1 MTWFFI
7 ALIGPLLWALVNH
20 TDKFLLSSGVE
31 GGKPGALMI
40 ISTVVGVLVSLIIIV
55 FRPDVLQ
62 IPLQASITLIITG
75 LLVSFNILLYLF
87 ALNKSEATVIVPF
100 YQLIPVIGLVLA
112 YFILGET
119 VSAKELIAG
128 GVILIGALIL
138 SFEIDAEEGFS
149 FKYVTSLLMI
159 AASFLI
165 ALSEVIFKA
174 EALESDF
181 WTSIFWQ
188 HIGLGIFGLFL
199 LVFFPTWRRD
209 FVELIR
215 TNSKKMF
222 FLNAGS
228 ETISILGNLV
238 FSFATLLAPIA
249 LVMLVNAYQP
259 VFVFIIGI
267 ILTIFFP
274 HISTEKISKKH
285 LIHRSAAIGIV
296 LLGTVLLYT

>member
-20 TDKFLLSSGVE
+20 TDKFLLSGSVE

-40 ISTVVGVLVSLIIIV
+40 ISTVVGVAVSLIVIV
-55 FRPDVLQ
+55 FKPDVLQ
-62 IPLQASITLIITG
+62 IPLHASITLIVTG
-75 LLVSFNILLYLF
+75 ILFSLNILLYLF
-87 ALNKSEATVIVPF
+87 ALNKSEATVVVPF

-119 VSAKELIAG
+119 VSVRELIAG
-128 GVILIGALIL
+128 VVILIGALIL

-149 FKYVTSLLMI
+149 FKYITSLFMI
-159 AASFLI
+159 VASFLI

-188 HIGLGIFGLFL
+188 HIGLGIFGVFL
-199 LVFFPTWRRD
+199 LIFFPTWRRD

-228 ETISILGNLV
+228 EAISILGNLV
-238 FSFATLLAPIA
+238 FGFATLLAPIA

-259 VFVFIIGI
+259 VFVFVIGI

-274 HISTEKISKKH
+274 HISTEKISRKN
-285 LIHRSAAIGIV
+285 LIHRSVAIGIV
-296 LLGTVLLYT
+296 LLGTLLL

>member
-1 MTWFFI
+1 MIWFFI
-7 ALIGPLLWALVNH
+7 ALVGPLLWALVNH

-40 ISTVVGVLVSLIIIV
+40 ISTVVGVIVSLIVIV
-55 FRPDVLQ
+55 FKPDVLQ

-75 LLVSFNILLYLF
+75 ILISLNILLYLF
-87 ALNKSEATVIVPF
+87 ALNKSEASVIVPF

-119 VSAKELIAG
+119 ISVKELIAG
-128 GVILIGALIL
+128 GIILIGAIVL

-165 ALSEVIFKA
+165 ALSEVVFKA

-188 HIGLGIFGLFL
+188 HIGLGIFGIFL
-199 LVFFPTWRRD
+199 LIFFPTWRRD

-274 HISTEKISKKH
+274 HISVEKISKKH